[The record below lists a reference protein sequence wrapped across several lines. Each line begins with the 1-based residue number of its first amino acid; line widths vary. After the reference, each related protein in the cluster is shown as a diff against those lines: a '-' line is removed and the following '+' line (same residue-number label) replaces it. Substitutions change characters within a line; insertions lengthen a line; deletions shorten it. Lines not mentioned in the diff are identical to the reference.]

1 MENLLTISIAVTSA
15 AVVLQACI
23 LVAMY
28 LSMRRSSAH
37 FEALAEEMKGKV
49 LPTVESANTMLAD
62 IRPKL
67 DTILTNVS
75 DSSTVVREQIQRID
89 ATLSDLVDRSRLQII
104 RADEMLTR
112 TLNKVE
118 EATDTV
124 QKTVVS
130 PVRQLS
136 GLAHGLGVGI
146 EAFLGKRRKREPVSV
161 PQDEMFI

>member
-28 LSMRRSSAH
+28 LAMRKSSQH
-37 FEALAEEMKGKV
+37 FEALAEEVKGKV
-49 LPTVESANTMLAD
+49 LPTVDNANTMLAE

-89 ATLSDLVDRSRLQII
+89 ATLSDLVDRSRLQVI

-112 TLNKVE
+112 TLDKVE
-118 EATDTV
+118 ETTDAV

-130 PVRQLS
+130 PVRQIS

-146 EAFLGKRRKREPVSV
+146 EAFLGKRRKRDPVRV

>member
-49 LPTVESANTMLAD
+49 LPTVETANTMLAD

-75 DSSTVVREQIQRID
+75 DSSTVIREQIQRID

>member
-1 MENLLTISIAVTSA
+1 MENLLTISIAVTTA

-28 LSMRRSSAH
+28 LAMRKSSEH
-37 FEALAEEMKGKV
+37 FEALAEEVKNKV
-49 LPTVESANTMLAD
+49 LPTVENANTALLEL
-62 IRPKL
+62 RPKL

-75 DSSTVVREQIQRID
+75 DSSAVIRGQIQRLD
-89 ATLSDLVDRSRLQII
+89 VTVNDLIDRSRLQVI
-104 RADEMLTR
+104 RADEMLNR
-112 TLNKVE
+112 TLDKVE
-118 EATDTV
+118 ETTEAV

-146 EAFLGKRRKREPVSV
+146 EALLGKRRKRESVSV

>member
-49 LPTVESANTMLAD
+49 LPTVENANTMLAD

-118 EATDTV
+118 EATYTV

>member
-28 LSMRRSSAH
+28 LAMRRSSAH

-49 LPTVESANTMLAD
+49 LPTVENANTMLAD

-146 EAFLGKRRKREPVSV
+146 EAFLGKRRKRQPVSV

>member
-49 LPTVESANTMLAD
+49 LPTVENANTMLAD

>member
-28 LSMRRSSAH
+28 WSMRRSSAH

>member
-1 MENLLTISIAVTSA
+1 MENLLTISIAVTSV
-15 AVVLQACI
+15 AVVLQFCI
-23 LVAMY
+23 LLAMY
-28 LSMRRSSAH
+28 LAMRKSSAH
-37 FEALAEEMKGKV
+37 FEALAEEVKGKV
-49 LPTVESANTMLAD
+49 LPTVENANLMLAD

-75 DSSTVVREQIQRID
+75 DSSVMVREQIQRID
-89 ATLSDLVDRSRLQII
+89 STLSDLVDRSRLQVI

-112 TLNKVE
+112 TLDKVE
-118 EATDTV
+118 ETTDAV
-124 QKTVVS
+124 HKTVVS

-146 EAFLGKRRKREPVSV
+146 EAFLGKRRKREPANV

>member
-136 GLAHGLGVGI
+136 GLAHGLGAGI